1 MLAAGIGGSMSE
13 SLGHVRHG
21 MGSVRPYIYGPL
33 ALWDMVREAF
43 GAIEREREKMG
54 SNAMHLEAQIGDS
67 MLVLE
72 LGEPPPQG
80 ATVGSIYVYVPDV
93 DHAYRLALEHGAA
106 SVAPPADKPYKER
119 GAGVKDGFGNVWWI
133 ATYR

>member
-1 MLAAGIGGSMSE
+1 L
-13 SLGHVRHG
+13 
-21 MGSVRPYIYGPL
+21 
-33 ALWDMVREAF
+33 VREAF
-43 GAIEREREKMG
+43 GAIEREREDMG
-54 SNAMHLEAQIGDS
+54 GNAMHLEAQIADS

-72 LGEPPPQG
+72 LGDPPPNG

-93 DHAYRLALEHGAA
+93 DDAYRLALAHGAA

-119 GAGVKDGFGNVWWI
+119 AAGVKDGFGNVWWF